1 MSEILP
7 NLWLG
12 PMDLTYD
19 SEFLQE
25 SRITHVVS
33 VFEHYHR
40 TPIMMKLQIQ
50 SLCIEL
56 CDTDDAPIYDSFQK
70 ACAFID
76 EALQNGNAI
85 YVHCLAGISRS
96 PTIVAAYLIQSHG
109 MTVEEALNHIC
120 ERRSIINPNNG
131 FRKALSQWAI
141 LKGTQTSCLEHL
153 RPVEVQQGPLV
164 RVFKL

>member
-25 SRITHVVS
+25 SHITHVIS
-33 VFEHYHR
+33 AFEEYHR

-56 CDTDDAPIYDSFQK
+56 YDRDDAPIYDSFEK
-70 ACAFID
+70 TCACIED
-76 EALQNGNAI
+76 ALKTGAV

-96 PTIVAAYLIQSHG
+96 PTIVAAYLIHSLG
-109 MTVEEALNHIC
+109 MTVEEALAHIR
-120 ERRSIINPNNG
+120 ERRPIIDPNDG
-131 FRKALSQWAI
+131 FRKALTRWAI
-141 LKGTQTSCLEHL
+141 LKGTQTMCLDL
-153 RPVEVQQGPLV
+153 KPVEPQGPLV
-164 RVFKL
+164 KVCKL